1 MIPTRKEF
9 AEKSEEQIRILKS
22 YECEIMRF
30 RAMQDH
36 HNEIIRRYDEVISDK
51 ASKIAMTELRHEV
64 NKLIDRSTALVHKC
78 EADNNQNLAVVI

>member
-1 MIPTRKEF
+1 VIPTRKEF

-22 YECEIMRF
+22 YESEITRF
-30 RAMQDH
+30 RAMQED

-78 EADNNQNLAVVI
+78 QEDNK